1 MKHLIIDNQIIQSG
15 LPSQFE
21 RPNGELFCGGYE
33 NMTELHYE
41 DGWRDEVVPEYDP
54 KLQYVADRYYD
65 EFDDV
70 VTYTILDIVVDVEY
84 ERTVHMNN
92 LAALRQE
99 IAMVVMQIKLSNET
113 DPELLT
119 QISPMIRGLYAYAK
133 EEISSLT
140 VENVRDYILRGPQVE
155 QLFLTLNS
163 ML

>member
-1 MKHLIIDNQIIQSG
+1 MKNLIKDNQIILSG
-15 LPSQFE
+15 LPSHFDRE
-21 RPNGELFCGGYE
+21 NGESFWGGYE
-33 NMTELHYE
+33 TRVELHYE

-54 KLQYVADRYYD
+54 KLQYIADKYYD
-65 EFDDV
+65 EFDDI
-70 VTYTILDIVVDVEY
+70 VTYTVLDIVVDVEY

-99 IAMVVMQIKLSNET
+99 VAMVVMQIKLSNEI

-119 QISPMIRGLYAYAK
+119 QISPMIRDLYAYAK